1 MFLLAWS
8 DFPHFSSLELTFMLC
23 LPSHSI
29 GGTAAEDPFKYSR
42 SIKLWG
48 GGQST
53 VVAPRAPANSV
64 VLPEDL
70 AKGIDDLDES
80 SDEDSGEAHRK
91 EDEKSA
97 ELQRWQIKEEDLKI
111 DYNRCLGKGSFGAV
125 YLYVLS

>member
-1 MFLLAWS
+1 VAPT
-8 DFPHFSSLELTFMLC
+8 DDT
-23 LPSHSI
+23 
-29 GGTAAEDPFKYSR
+29 FKYSR

-48 GGQST
+48 APGQST

-70 AKGIDDLDES
+70 TKGIDDLEES
-80 SDEDSGEAHRK
+80 SDEDSGEAEAHRK

-125 YLYVLS
+125 YLYV